1 MNSPNSITKSETK
14 MDNSKKDSMI
24 YEIKKLLVFVK
35 NPKYSDETGDYI
47 SDGEMLDHVVSKLE
61 YLSNPKT

>member
-1 MNSPNSITKSETK
+1 MSSFNE
-14 MDNSKKDSMI
+14 DNMV

-35 NPKYSDETGDYI
+35 NPKYSDETGDYM